1 MRLPR
6 IQCPRNCLAHLL
18 RDTRYA
24 IEAGDKRFAPGF
36 KFLLK
41 RAFAIGR
48 RKANLADST
57 LLACQRDLERRL
69 VRLLAI
75 EPDTK
80 AGLKLRRGIEKCRD
94 KLFVFVTRRDVPP
107 TNNISERRL
116 RPSVIFRKVTNGFRS
131 AWGATAYAAICSVIE
146 TGMLRGLSAFAAIRA
161 CLAGSSVLAAQ

>member
-1 MRLPR
+1 M
-6 IQCPRNCLAHLL
+6 
-18 RDTRYA
+18 
-24 IEAGDKRFAPGF
+24 
-36 KFLLK
+36 
-41 RAFAIGR
+41 
-48 RKANLADST
+48 
-57 LLACQRDLERRL
+57 
-69 VRLLAI
+69 
-75 EPDTK
+75 EPDTE